1 MFGLGFI
8 CGAAFTGAIAAA
20 VLIKDIRDRDD
31 AHARVC
37 PTHVGMNRPGGQVDT
52 PGQIVCPTH
61 VGMNRD
67 ASLSISLHC
76 KSAPRTWG

>member
-31 AHARVC
+31 AHARYVREYQRAAYNWR
-37 PTHVGMNRPGGQVDT
+37 H
-52 PGQIVCPTH
+52 PGQSV
-61 VGMNRD
+61 V
-67 ASLSISLHC
+67 
-76 KSAPRTWG
+76 

>member
-31 AHARVC
+31 QHARYVREWQRAAYNWRH
-37 PTHVGMNRPGGQVDT
+37 PRAKRRLKNYP
-52 PGQIVCPTH
+52 
-61 VGMNRD
+61 
-67 ASLSISLHC
+67 
-76 KSAPRTWG
+76 APLPLKWW

>member
-31 AHARVC
+31 AHARYVREDQRAAYNWRH
-37 PTHVGMNRPGGQVDT
+37 PRAK
-52 PGQIVCPTH
+52 
-61 VGMNRD
+61 RR
-67 ASLSISLHC
+67 L
-76 KSAPRTWG
+76 KSYPAPLPLKWW

>member
-31 AHARVC
+31 QHARYVREYQRAAYNWRH
-37 PTHVGMNRPGGQVDT
+37 PRAKRRLKTYP
-52 PGQIVCPTH
+52 
-61 VGMNRD
+61 
-67 ASLSISLHC
+67 
-76 KSAPRTWG
+76 APLPLKGW

>member
-31 AHARVC
+31 AHARYVREYQRAAYNWRH
-37 PTHVGMNRPGGQVDT
+37 PRAKRRLKNHP
-52 PGQIVCPTH
+52 
-61 VGMNRD
+61 
-67 ASLSISLHC
+67 
-76 KSAPRTWG
+76 APLPLKWW

>member
-31 AHARVC
+31 AHARYVREYQRANYNWRH
-37 PTHVGMNRPGGQVDT
+37 PRAKRRLKNYP
-52 PGQIVCPTH
+52 
-61 VGMNRD
+61 
-67 ASLSISLHC
+67 
-76 KSAPRTWG
+76 APLPLKWW

>member
-31 AHARVC
+31 AHARYVREYQRAAYKWRH
-37 PTHVGMNRPGGQVDT
+37 PRAKRRLKNYP
-52 PGQIVCPTH
+52 
-61 VGMNRD
+61 
-67 ASLSISLHC
+67 
-76 KSAPRTWG
+76 APLPLKWW

>member
-31 AHARVC
+31 AHARYVREYQRAAYNWRH
-37 PTHVGMNRPGGQVDT
+37 PRAKRRLKNDP
-52 PGQIVCPTH
+52 
-61 VGMNRD
+61 
-67 ASLSISLHC
+67 
-76 KSAPRTWG
+76 APLPLKWW

>member
-31 AHARVC
+31 AHARYVREYQRAAYHARYVREYQRAAYNWRH
-37 PTHVGMNRPGGQVDT
+37 PRAKRRLKNYP
-52 PGQIVCPTH
+52 
-61 VGMNRD
+61 
-67 ASLSISLHC
+67 
-76 KSAPRTWG
+76 APLPLKWW